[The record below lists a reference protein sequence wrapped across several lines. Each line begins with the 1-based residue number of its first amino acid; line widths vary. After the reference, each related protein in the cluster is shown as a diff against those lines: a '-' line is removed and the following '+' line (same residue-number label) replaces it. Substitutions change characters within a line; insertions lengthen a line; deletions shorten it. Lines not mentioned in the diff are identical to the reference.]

1 MKKRPIISVSPWL
14 TRSLRSTFHTDPS
27 SLTILATPVPE
38 EAGGEAVPNI
48 CISDMEMLMA
58 FTEEGQGFNAALQ
71 FIVRNC

>member
-38 EAGGEAVPNI
+38 EPGGEAVPNI